1 MSWTEEL
8 YKVYDQQCGVEHN
21 DGKVLLP
28 ISHSTANAQI
38 EVTLRED
45 GSFVTARALTKE
57 EGQNTIIPVTEDSG
71 GRTSGICAMPFADK
85 LIYLA
90 GDYMHYA
97 DKDNSE
103 NFNVY
108 IKQLNGW
115 HESPYT
121 HPSVDAVYSYI
132 SQRTLMRDLIDC
144 HVLETDLNS
153 GKLAD
158 GVKIA
163 AISQE
168 DAFVRFRIQSD
179 NPETW
184 KDKTL
189 YDSFIAWYDS
199 IMEEK
204 QLCYA
209 TGNVIPATYKHP
221 SKIRDTGDKAKL
233 ISSNDESGFTY
244 RGRFADKNE
253 AISVSYDFSQ
263 KMHNALKWMISR
275 QGLRF
280 DSMRLVVWASG
291 SKQAPDILEAP
302 IKFDEDDDEFFDEAD
317 VPDTEPIYRQR
328 LKDCIYGSREKD
340 KMLKIDPDSKVM
352 IMAVDAATTGRL
364 SIALYEELEHSR
376 LLEQLVKW
384 HSETAALR
392 YFSKQRT
399 SRFCSFSVRD
409 IINCAYG
416 LDNGKGYLDCK
427 DEVRKDNVLR
437 LIPCITR
444 GLPLPAD
451 IMRNLFY
458 KASNPQSYDRK
469 FNNHRKV
476 VETACGMIRKFNID
490 RKKGVITM
498 AYDPNERD
506 RSYLYGCLL
515 AIADAAEYASFDEA
529 DRKNRETNARRYWN
543 MFSKRPYSTWK
554 TIREQLGVYM
564 NKLGSS
570 RIRYEKMFDEVM
582 AKFDLKEFSDNK
594 PLEPAYLLGY
604 QHYHSE
610 IFKKKEEE

>member
-8 YKVYDQQCGVEHN
+8 YKVYEQQCGVEHN

-28 ISHSTANAQI
+28 ISHETVKAQI
-38 EVTLRED
+38 EITLKFD
-45 GSFVTARALTKE
+45 GSFVTANELDE
-57 EGQNTIIPVTEDSG
+57 EGNNTIIPVTEGSG
-71 GRTSGICAMPFADK
+71 TRSGKGACAMPFADK
-85 LIYLA
+85 LSYLA
-90 GDYMHYA
+90 GDYFQYT
-97 DKDNSE
+97 DKDNSKR
-103 NFNVY
+103 FDAY
-108 IKQLNGW
+108 ISQLNDW
-115 HESPYT
+115 HSSQYT
-121 HPSVDAVYSYI
+121 HPSVDAVFAYL
-132 SQRTLMRDLIDC
+132 SQKTLMRDLIDC
-144 HVLETDLNS
+144 HVLEMNQETNKIKNK
-153 GKLAD
+153 KLVD
-158 GVKIA
+158 V
-163 AISQE
+163 
-168 DAFVRFRIQSD
+168 FVRFRIQSD

-184 KDKTL
+184 KDTTL
-189 YDSFIAWYDS
+189 YESFIEWNSSKMGGD
-199 IMEEK
+199 K
-204 QLCYA
+204 QICYA
-209 TGNVIPATYKHP
+209 TGKELIATYKHP
-221 SKIRDTGDKAKL
+221 KKILPSYINAKL
-233 ISSNDESGFTY
+233 ISANDEGGFTY
-244 RGRFADKNE
+244 RGRFANKLE
-253 AISVSYDFSQ
+253 AVSISYDFSQ
-263 KMHNALKWMISR
+263 KMHNALKWLVRR
-275 QGLRF
+275 QGIHF
-280 DSMRLVVWASG
+280 DKMCLVVWASNLG
-291 SKQAPDILEAP
+291 QEPNILNSP
-302 IKFDEDDDEFFDEAD
+302 FDPDDDEYFDEPN
-317 VPDTEPIYRQR
+317 VPDTEPVYRER
-328 LKDCIYGSREKD
+328 LKDYIYRSRGKGEE
-340 KMLKIDPDSKVM
+340 LRLNSSSKVM
-352 IMAVDAATTGRL
+352 IMGLETTTDSTGRL
-364 SIALYEELEHSR
+364 SITYYDELLHSR

-416 LDNGKGYLDCK
+416 LDNGKGFLECK
-427 DEVRKDNVLR
+427 PEIMKDNVLR
-437 LIPCITR
+437 LIPCITQGR
-444 GLPLPAD
+444 PLPAD

-458 KASNPQSYDRK
+458 KASNPQSYDRRS
-469 FNNHRKV
+469 NNHRKV